1 LLKEIMVYKK
11 LIIIFSFFVL
21 VSCANNNEKEI
32 NNVFTNDDLES
43 DMIEAYN
50 EGMKALNSGDAG
62 YASKKFNEAELL
74 FPQSEWA
81 SKALLMSSYAYWSQ
95 QYYSNSISELKRFI
109 EVYPTHNN
117 LDYAYYLLAINYYDS
132 ISDEKKDLKSLLESK
147 KYFEIILEKFS
158 DTDYS
163 LDAKYKLDLIQDYL
177 AAKEI
182 YIARHYIKKKKW
194 IPAIN
199 RLKTIV
205 NEYNT
210 TIYIEEA
217 LHRLVEIHYSI
228 GLENEAKKYAK
239 TLGYNYET
247 SRWYEESYRI
257 FNKDYK
263 AIENSK
269 KEIKKKNLTDKIKS
283 FF

>member
-1 LLKEIMVYKK
+1 MVYKK

-21 VSCANNNEKEI
+21 VSCVNNNEKEI
-32 NNVFTNDDLES
+32 NNVITNDDLES

-50 EGMKALNSGDAG
+50 EGLKALNLGDAVF
-62 YASKKFNEAELL
+62 ASKKFNEAELL

-81 SKALLMSSYAYWSQ
+81 PKALLMSSYAYWSQ
-95 QYYSNSISELKRFI
+95 KYYSNSISELKRFI
-109 EVYPTHNN
+109 EVYPTHKN

-132 ISDEKKDLKSLLESK
+132 IADEKKDLKSLLESK
-147 KYFEIILEKFS
+147 KYFEIVLEKFS

-163 LDAKYKLDLIQDYL
+163 LDAKYKLDLIQDFL

-182 YIARHYIKKKKW
+182 YIARHYIKKRKW

-205 NEYNT
+205 NDYNT

-269 KEIKKKNLTDKIKS
+269 KEIKKRSLTDKIKS

>member
-1 LLKEIMVYKK
+1 MVYKK

-21 VSCANNNEKEI
+21 VSCVNNNEKEI
-32 NNVFTNDDLES
+32 NNVITNDDLES

-50 EGMKALNSGDAG
+50 EGLKALNFGDAS

-81 SKALLMSSYAYWSQ
+81 PKALLMSSYAYWSQ
-95 QYYSNSISELKRFI
+95 QYYNNSISELKRFI

-132 ISDEKKDLKSLLESK
+132 IADEKKDLKSLLESK
-147 KYFEIILEKFS
+147 KYFEIVLEKFS

-163 LDAKYKLDLIQDYL
+163 LDAKYKLDLIQDFL

-247 SRWYEESYRI
+247 SRWYAESYRI

-269 KEIKKKNLTDKIKS
+269 KEIKKRSLTDKIKS

>member
-1 LLKEIMVYKK
+1 MVYKK

-32 NNVFTNDDLES
+32 KDVITNDDLES

-50 EGMKALNSGDAG
+50 EGLKALNLGDAV

-81 SKALLMSSYAYWSQ
+81 PKALLMSSYAYWSQ

-263 AIENSK
+263 TIENSK
-269 KEIKKKNLTDKIKS
+269 KEIKKRSLTDKIKS

>member
-1 LLKEIMVYKK
+1 MVYKK

-21 VSCANNNEKEI
+21 VSCVNNNEKEI
-32 NNVFTNDDLES
+32 NNVITNDDLES

-50 EGMKALNSGDAG
+50 EGLKALNLGDAVF
-62 YASKKFNEAELL
+62 ASKKFNEAELL

-81 SKALLMSSYAYWSQ
+81 PKALLMSSYAYWSQ
-95 QYYSNSISELKRFI
+95 KYYSNSISELKRFI

-147 KYFEIILEKFS
+147 KYFGIILEKFS

-263 AIENSK
+263 AIVNSK
-269 KEIKKKNLTDKIKS
+269 KEIKKRSLTDKIKS

>member
-1 LLKEIMVYKK
+1 MVYKK

-21 VSCANNNEKEI
+21 VSCVNNNEKEI
-32 NNVFTNDDLES
+32 NNVITNDDLES

-50 EGMKALNSGDAG
+50 EGLKALNLGDVVF
-62 YASKKFNEAELL
+62 ASKKFNEAELL

-81 SKALLMSSYAYWSQ
+81 PKALLMSSYAYWSQ

-109 EVYPTHNN
+109 EVYPTHKN

-132 ISDEKKDLKSLLESK
+132 IADEKKDLKSLLESK
-147 KYFEIILEKFS
+147 KYFEIVLEKFS

-163 LDAKYKLDLIQDYL
+163 LDAKYKLDLIQDFL

-182 YIARHYIKKKKW
+182 YIARHYIKKRKW

-205 NEYNT
+205 NDYNT

-247 SRWYEESYRI
+247 SRWYAESYRI

-269 KEIKKKNLTDKIKS
+269 KEIKKRSLTDKIKS

>member
-1 LLKEIMVYKK
+1 MVYKK

-21 VSCANNNEKEI
+21 VSCVNNNEKEI
-32 NNVFTNDDLES
+32 NNVITNDDLES

-50 EGMKALNSGDAG
+50 EGLKALNLGDAVF
-62 YASKKFNEAELL
+62 ASKKFNEAELL

-81 SKALLMSSYAYWSQ
+81 PKALLMSSYAYWSQ

-109 EVYPTHNN
+109 EVYPTHKN
-117 LDYAYYLLAINYYDS
+117 LDYAYYLLAINYYD
-132 ISDEKKDLKSLLESK
+132 IIADEKKDLKSLLESK
-147 KYFEIILEKFS
+147 KYFEIVLEKFS

-163 LDAKYKLDLIQDYL
+163 LDAKYKLDLIQDFL

-247 SRWYEESYRI
+247 SKWYEESYRI

-263 AIENSK
+263 TIENSK
-269 KEIKKKNLTDKIKS
+269 KEIKKRSLTDKIKS

>member
-1 LLKEIMVYKK
+1 MVYKK

-21 VSCANNNEKEI
+21 VSCVNNNEKEI
-32 NNVFTNDDLES
+32 NNVITNDDLES

-50 EGMKALNSGDAG
+50 EGLKALNLGDAV

-81 SKALLMSSYAYWSQ
+81 PKALLMSSYAYWSQ

-132 ISDEKKDLKSLLESK
+132 IADEKKDLKSLLESK
-147 KYFEIILEKFS
+147 KYFEIVLEKFS

-269 KEIKKKNLTDKIKS
+269 KEIKKRSLTDKIKS

>member
-1 LLKEIMVYKK
+1 MVYKK

-21 VSCANNNEKEI
+21 VSCVNNNEKEI
-32 NNVFTNDDLES
+32 KNVITNDDLES

-50 EGMKALNSGDAG
+50 EGLKALNLGDAV

-81 SKALLMSSYAYWSQ
+81 PKALLMSSYAYWSQ
-95 QYYSNSISELKRFI
+95 RYYSNSISELKRFI
-109 EVYPTHNN
+109 EVYPTHKN

-132 ISDEKKDLKSLLESK
+132 IADEKKDLKSLLESK
-147 KYFEIILEKFS
+147 KYFEIVLEKFS

-163 LDAKYKLDLIQDYL
+163 LDAKYKLDLIQDFL

-269 KEIKKKNLTDKIKS
+269 KEIKKRSLTDKIKS

>member
-1 LLKEIMVYKK
+1 MVYKK

-21 VSCANNNEKEI
+21 VSCVNNNKKEI
-32 NNVFTNDDLES
+32 NNVITNDDLES

-50 EGMKALNSGDAG
+50 EGLKALNLGDAV

-81 SKALLMSSYAYWSQ
+81 PKALLMSSYAYWSQ

-263 AIENSK
+263 AIVNSK
-269 KEIKKKNLTDKIKS
+269 KEIKKRSLTDKIKS

>member
-1 LLKEIMVYKK
+1 MVYKK

-21 VSCANNNEKEI
+21 VSCVNNNEKEI
-32 NNVFTNDDLES
+32 NNVITNDDLES

-50 EGMKALNSGDAG
+50 EGLKALNLGDAV

-81 SKALLMSSYAYWSQ
+81 PKALLMSSYAYWSQ
-95 QYYSNSISELKRFI
+95 RYYSNSISELKRFI
-109 EVYPTHNN
+109 EVYPTHKN

-132 ISDEKKDLKSLLESK
+132 IADEKKDLKSLLESK
-147 KYFEIILEKFS
+147 KYFEIVLEKFS

-163 LDAKYKLDLIQDYL
+163 LDAKYKLDLIQDFL

-269 KEIKKKNLTDKIKS
+269 KEIKKRSLTDKIKS

>member
-1 LLKEIMVYKK
+1 MVYKK

-21 VSCANNNEKEI
+21 VSCVNNNKKEI
-32 NNVFTNDDLES
+32 NNVITNDDLES

-50 EGMKALNSGDAG
+50 EGLKALNLGDAV

-81 SKALLMSSYAYWSQ
+81 PKALLMSSYAYWSQ
-95 QYYSNSISELKRFI
+95 QYYSSSISELKRFI
-109 EVYPTHNN
+109 EVYPTHKN

-132 ISDEKKDLKSLLESK
+132 IADEKKDLKSLLESK
-147 KYFEIILEKFS
+147 KYFEIVLEKFS

-269 KEIKKKNLTDKIKS
+269 KEIKKRSLTDKIKS

>member
-1 LLKEIMVYKK
+1 MVYKK

-21 VSCANNNEKEI
+21 VSCVNNNEKEI
-32 NNVFTNDDLES
+32 NNVITNDDLES

-50 EGMKALNSGDAG
+50 EGLKALNLGDAV

-81 SKALLMSSYAYWSQ
+81 PKALLMSSYAYWSQ

-132 ISDEKKDLKSLLESK
+132 IADEKKDLKSLLESK
-147 KYFEIILEKFS
+147 KYFEIVLEKFS

-247 SRWYEESYRI
+247 SKWYEESYRI

-263 AIENSK
+263 TIENSK
-269 KEIKKKNLTDKIKS
+269 KEIKKRSLTDKIKS

>member
-1 LLKEIMVYKK
+1 MVYKK

-81 SKALLMSSYAYWSQ
+81 PRALLMSSYAYWSQ
-95 QYYSNSISELKRFI
+95 RYYSNSISELKRFI

-132 ISDEKKDLKSLLESK
+132 IADEKKDLKSLLESK
-147 KYFEIILEKFS
+147 KYFEIVLEKFS

-163 LDAKYKLDLIQDYL
+163 LDAKYKLDLIQDFL

-263 AIENSK
+263 TIENSK
-269 KEIKKKNLTDKIKS
+269 KEIKKRSLTDKIKS

>member
-1 LLKEIMVYKK
+1 MVYKK

-95 QYYSNSISELKRFI
+95 QYYNNSISELKRFI

-132 ISDEKKDLKSLLESK
+132 IADEKKDLKSLLESK
-147 KYFEIILEKFS
+147 KYFEIVLEKFS

-217 LHRLVEIHYSI
+217 LHGLVEIHYSI

-269 KEIKKKNLTDKIKS
+269 KEIKKRSLTDKIKS

>member
-1 LLKEIMVYKK
+1 MVYKK

-21 VSCANNNEKEI
+21 VSCVNNNKKEI
-32 NNVFTNDDLES
+32 NNVITNDDLES

-50 EGMKALNSGDAG
+50 EGLKALNLGDAV

-81 SKALLMSSYAYWSQ
+81 PKALLMSSYAYWSQ
-95 QYYSNSISELKRFI
+95 RYYSNSISELKRFI
-109 EVYPTHNN
+109 EVYPTHKN

-132 ISDEKKDLKSLLESK
+132 IADEKKDLKSLLESK
-147 KYFEIILEKFS
+147 KYFEIVLEKFS

-269 KEIKKKNLTDKIKS
+269 KEIKKRSLTDKIKS

>member
-1 LLKEIMVYKK
+1 MVYKK

-21 VSCANNNEKEI
+21 VSCVNNNEKEI
-32 NNVFTNDDLES
+32 NNVITNDDLES

-50 EGMKALNSGDAG
+50 EGLKALNLGDAV

-81 SKALLMSSYAYWSQ
+81 PKALLMSSYAYWSQ

-147 KYFEIILEKFS
+147 KYFEIVLEKFS

-269 KEIKKKNLTDKIKS
+269 KEIKKRSLTDKIKS

>member
-1 LLKEIMVYKK
+1 MVYKK

-21 VSCANNNEKEI
+21 VSCVNNNKKEI
-32 NNVFTNDDLES
+32 NNVITNDDLES

-50 EGMKALNSGDAG
+50 EGLKALNLGDAA

-81 SKALLMSSYAYWSQ
+81 PKALLMSSYAYWSQ

-163 LDAKYKLDLIQDYL
+163 LDAKYKLDLIQDFL

-263 AIENSK
+263 TIENSK
-269 KEIKKKNLTDKIKS
+269 KEIKKRSLTDKIKS

>member
-1 LLKEIMVYKK
+1 MVYKK

-21 VSCANNNEKEI
+21 VSCVNNNEKEI
-32 NNVFTNDDLES
+32 NNVITNDDLES

-50 EGMKALNSGDAG
+50 EGLKALNLGDAVF
-62 YASKKFNEAELL
+62 ASKKFNEAELL

-81 SKALLMSSYAYWSQ
+81 PKALLMSSYAYWSQ
-95 QYYSNSISELKRFI
+95 KYYSNSISELKRFI
-109 EVYPTHNN
+109 EVYPTHKN
-117 LDYAYYLLAINYYDS
+117 LDYAYYLLAINYYD
-132 ISDEKKDLKSLLESK
+132 IIADEKKDLKSLLESK
-147 KYFEIILEKFS
+147 KYFEIVLEKFS

-163 LDAKYKLDLIQDYL
+163 LDAKYKLDLIQDFL

-182 YIARHYIKKKKW
+182 YIARHYIKKRKW

-205 NEYNT
+205 NDYNT

-247 SRWYEESYRI
+247 RKWYEESYRI

-263 AIENSK
+263 TIENSK
-269 KEIKKKNLTDKIKS
+269 KEIKKRSLTDKIKS

>member
-1 LLKEIMVYKK
+1 MVYKK

-21 VSCANNNEKEI
+21 VSCVNNNEKEI
-32 NNVFTNDDLES
+32 NNVITNDDLES

-50 EGMKALNSGDAG
+50 EGLKALNLGDAV

-81 SKALLMSSYAYWSQ
+81 PKALLMSSYAYWSQ
-95 QYYSNSISELKRFI
+95 KYYSNSISELKRFI
-109 EVYPTHNN
+109 EVYPTHKN

-132 ISDEKKDLKSLLESK
+132 IADEKKDLKSLLESK

-247 SRWYEESYRI
+247 SKWYEESYRI

-263 AIENSK
+263 TIENSK
-269 KEIKKKNLTDKIKS
+269 KGIKKRSLTDKIKS

>member
-1 LLKEIMVYKK
+1 MVYKK

-21 VSCANNNEKEI
+21 VSCVNNNEKEI
-32 NNVFTNDDLES
+32 NNVITNDDLES

-50 EGMKALNSGDAG
+50 EGLKALNLGDAVF
-62 YASKKFNEAELL
+62 ASKKFNEAELL

-81 SKALLMSSYAYWSQ
+81 PKALLMSSYAYWSQ
-95 QYYSNSISELKRFI
+95 RYYSNSISELKRFI

-132 ISDEKKDLKSLLESK
+132 ITDEKKDLKSLLESK
-147 KYFEIILEKFS
+147 KYFEIVLEKFS

-217 LHRLVEIHYSI
+217 LHRLVEIYYSI

-247 SRWYEESYRI
+247 SRWYAESYRI

-269 KEIKKKNLTDKIKS
+269 KEIKKRSLTDKIKS

>member
-1 LLKEIMVYKK
+1 MVYKK

-21 VSCANNNEKEI
+21 VSCVNNNEKEI
-32 NNVFTNDDLES
+32 NDVITNDDLES

-50 EGMKALNSGDAG
+50 EGLKALNLGDAV

-81 SKALLMSSYAYWSQ
+81 PKALLMSSYAYWSQ

-247 SRWYEESYRI
+247 SKWYEESYRI

-269 KEIKKKNLTDKIKS
+269 KEIKKRSLTDKIKS

>member
-1 LLKEIMVYKK
+1 MVYKK

-21 VSCANNNEKEI
+21 VSCVNNNEKEI
-32 NNVFTNDDLES
+32 NNVITNDDLES

-50 EGMKALNSGDAG
+50 EGLKALNLGDAV

-81 SKALLMSSYAYWSQ
+81 PKALLMSSYAYWSQ
-95 QYYSNSISELKRFI
+95 RYYSNSISELKRFI

-132 ISDEKKDLKSLLESK
+132 IADEKKDLKSLLESK
-147 KYFEIILEKFS
+147 KYFEIVLEKFS

-269 KEIKKKNLTDKIKS
+269 KEIKKRSLTDKIKS

>member
-1 LLKEIMVYKK
+1 MVYKK

-21 VSCANNNEKEI
+21 VSCVNNNEKEI
-32 NNVFTNDDLES
+32 NNVITNDDLES

-50 EGMKALNSGDAG
+50 EGLKALNLGDAVF
-62 YASKKFNEAELL
+62 ASKKFNEAELL

-81 SKALLMSSYAYWSQ
+81 PKALLMSSYAYWSQ
-95 QYYSNSISELKRFI
+95 KYYSNSISELKRFI
-109 EVYPTHNN
+109 EVYPTHKN

-132 ISDEKKDLKSLLESK
+132 IADEKKDLKSLLESK

-269 KEIKKKNLTDKIKS
+269 KEIKKRSLTDKIKS